1 MKKKNA
7 TVARIMAVY
16 GKRIN
21 ENDYQTLV
29 GMKSVSDV
37 AEYLRQNTYYSKV
50 LSDVETTGIHRGF
63 LESLLDKFHFETYKD
78 WCKFEDVDKEQSFY
92 RFYVVGREINEILNA
107 LMHFNAERTGEY
119 IISLP
124 AFLINRASYDIIALA
139 KAHTFD
145 DILEVLKKTP
155 YHDLIK
161 NVPVLDDG
169 DVDFNSCENALRNYY
184 TKWLIKEANK
194 IKKKSARTSLLTQI
208 RGQVDMINLINS
220 YRMAHYF
227 NMSPV
232 QIKKNLLDI
241 SGRFSKEIEKIILS
255 ATDLEEYRRAIG
267 TTVYGARLNK
277 YGNNDRF
284 EQSLRQLRYEITR
297 HSLMLSET
305 AEVSIYSGLYLI
317 EVEIENLKAII
328 ESIRYE
334 KTPDFI
340 NSLLIR

>member
-1 MKKKNA
+1 MKNNA
-7 TVARIMAVY
+7 TVAKIMAVY

-21 ENDYQTLV
+21 ENDYQALV
-29 GMKSVSDV
+29 SMKSVSDV
-37 AEYLRQNTYYSKV
+37 AEYLKQNTYYSKV
-50 LSDVETTGIHRGF
+50 LSDVETVGIHRGF
-63 LESLLDKFHFETYKD
+63 LESLLDKFHFETYRD
-78 WCKFEDVDKEQSFY
+78 WCKFEKVDQKQSFY
-92 RFYVVGREINEILNA
+92 RFYIVGNEINEILNA
-107 LMHFNAERTGEY
+107 LMHFNAERSQDY

-124 AFLINRASYDIIALA
+124 AFLITRASYDILALA
-139 KAHTFD
+139 KAHSFD

-161 NVPVLDDG
+161 NVSVLDDG

-184 TKWLIKEANK
+184 TKWLLKEANK
-194 IKKKSARTSLLTQI
+194 LKGRSDRTSLLNQI
-208 RGQVDMINLINS
+208 RGQVDLINLINA

-227 NMSPV
+227 KMSPV

-255 ATDLEEYRRAIG
+255 ATELDEYKRAIG
-267 TTVYGARLNK
+267 NTVYGSRLNK
-277 YGNNDRF
+277 YSNEYF
-284 EQSLRQLRYEITR
+284 EQSLRQLRYETTR
-297 HSLMLSET
+297 HSLMFSET

-328 ESIRYE
+328 ESIRYG

-340 NSLLIR
+340 NSLLVK